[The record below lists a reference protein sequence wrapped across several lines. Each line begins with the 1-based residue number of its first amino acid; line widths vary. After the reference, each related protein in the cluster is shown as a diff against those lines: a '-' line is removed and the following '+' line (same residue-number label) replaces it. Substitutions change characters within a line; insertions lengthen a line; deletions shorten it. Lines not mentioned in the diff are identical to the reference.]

1 MPAMGRQLGRLP
13 AALQGKMLAPR
24 NGGTRLCRQWGAN
37 SASDRLPF
45 PIFSALG
52 RRGLGAQIPA
62 KPCSFVPFAPSL
74 QAFSALGRRRLGA
87 QIPAKPCSFVPFAP
101 SLRTFSALGRHGL
114 GAQTPARPCSFVPF
128 APSLRTFSALGRRL
142 ESRKGEWPRPFSF
155 SSFPQ
160 SKASGGTPEA
170 HELLF
175 LCSISIQSISI
186 S

>member
-1 MPAMGRQLGRLP
+1 MPANGRQLVRRPGRLFLFFRP
-13 AALQGKMLAPR
+13 GV
-24 NGGTRLCRQWGAN
+24 GA
-37 SASDRLPF
+37 RT
-45 PIFSALG
+45 
-52 RRGLGAQIPA
+52 
-62 KPCSFVPFAPSL
+62 
-74 QAFSALGRRRLGA
+74 
-87 QIPAKPCSFVPFAP
+87 PAKPCSFVPFAP
-101 SLRTFSALGRHGL
+101 SLRTFSALGRRGL

-128 APSLRTFSALGRRL
+128 APSLRTFSALGRRGLGAQTPARPCSFVPFAPSLRAFSALGRRELGAQTPARPCSFVPFAPSLRAFSALGRRL

-175 LCSISIQSISI
+175 LCSILIQSISI